1 MDFLKNIP
9 VVVIHR
15 NENKEREVFI
25 ERFEKE
31 MGLEIQR
38 IEGMDGKELCKQNDL
53 PRKHPREPDPT
64 SEGNIG
70 CTFSHVGIYETFL
83 TTKYEY
89 ILVLEDD
96 VELVSQPSDIYDYI
110 ENSFALSEWDL
121 LFLGVN
127 EIVEGTKIDE
137 YPLISKVKRF
147 WGTHAVIATRKA
159 AEAIVREFRQS
170 IASGFA
176 LPADWLYSFTIQHQ
190 SLVAYAPTDPR
201 TCVQQKEGVISICT
215 GNLRLYSK

>member
-1 MDFLKNIP
+1 MEFLKSIP

-15 NENKEREVFI
+15 KENTERDIFI
-25 ERFEKE
+25 ETFEKK

-38 IEGMDGKELCKQNDL
+38 IDAMNGEELCKQPDL
-53 PRKHPREPDPT
+53 PRKHPREPTPT

-96 VELVSQPSDIYDYI
+96 IELVCEPSDINDYI
-110 ENSFALSEWDL
+110 ENSFALPEWDL

-127 EIVEGTKIDE
+127 EIVEGTKVEE
-137 YPLISKVKRF
+137 YPLISYVQRF

-190 SLVAYAPTDPR
+190 NLVAYSPSDPR
-201 TCVQQKEGVISICT
+201 TCVQQKEGLVSTCT
-215 GNLRLYSK
+215 GKLRLYT